1 LVVATQEELGRS
13 QVMTALEDLVT
24 KEASGVLEVTGS
36 PSGALYLDG
45 GRIAFAR
52 ASWVPGLAA
61 RLRAISPALDGLGE
75 TSSGGDADDVDAA
88 AVAGLAVQGGYL
100 TAAALHGLIR
110 SIVVDAFLVL
120 TIPLATDSPVA
131 AIRFTS
137 TRTYWTEMFPRLGID
152 LVREEAFRRAAPL
165 AEHGLAPTTA
175 VALCDLRAP
184 SAVLTREQWAV
195 ACRIGAHA
203 SALDLAARR
212 GAALIDTLDCLG
224 SLTRAGLCAPVR
236 ASGRGQPSSWG
247 PARGR
252 PTGLS
257 TQQAPAQPETAGRLP
272 GRHPAQDRPAWTV
285 GTGQAPTVDVLR
297 QVLNGLKNLS

>member
-1 LVVATQEELGRS
+1 MVATQQELGRP

-24 KEASGVLEVTGS
+24 RGASGVLEVTGS
-36 PSGALYLDG
+36 PSGCVYLDG

-61 RLRAISPALDGLGE
+61 RLRAISPALAGLE
-75 TSSGGDADDVDAA
+75 EMSSGGDADDADDAA
-88 AVAGLAVQGGYL
+88 LAGLAVRRGYL
-100 TAAALHGLIR
+100 TAAGLHELIR

-120 TIPLATDSPVA
+120 TIPLAMDSPVA

-137 TRTYWTEMFPRLGID
+137 TRTYWTEMFPRLGVD
-152 LVREEAFRRAAPL
+152 RVREEACGRAERL

-195 ACRIGAHA
+195 ACRIGARA

-212 GAALIDTLDCLG
+212 GAGLIDTLECLG

-236 ASGRGQPSSWG
+236 ASGRGQPASRA

-252 PTGLS
+252 QSGLS
-257 TQQAPAQPETAGRLP
+257 SQAAPAPSETTERLHAL
-272 GRHPAQDRPAWTV
+272 HPALDRPEWN
-285 GTGQAPTVDVLR
+285 GGPGQAPTVDVLR
-297 QVLNGLKNLS
+297 QVLNGLKKLS